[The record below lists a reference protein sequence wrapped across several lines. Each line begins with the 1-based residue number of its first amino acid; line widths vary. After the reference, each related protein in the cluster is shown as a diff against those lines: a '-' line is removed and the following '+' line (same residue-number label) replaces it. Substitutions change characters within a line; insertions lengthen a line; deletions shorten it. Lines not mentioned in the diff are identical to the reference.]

1 MLTDTKVRE
10 KLRATQLRCE
20 SSRSDGAEQVVTKT
34 VANTFFD
41 EWSVYD
47 QVLDH
52 NYMHHDDIY
61 RDVQSF
67 LADRYAT
74 QPFTLLDLGCGSAR
88 HLARALRGRAISR
101 YVGYDLS
108 DVALAHARQ
117 NLALLGCRVE
127 LRQGDLLE
135 GLRASGEEFDVIFT
149 SFALHHLASTEKELF
164 FQSANERLG
173 REGMLL
179 LIDTM
184 REEGEE
190 RPVYLDRYCAWLR
203 SKCETLALAAL
214 DLLCDHIRG
223 NDFPE
228 TTATLSAM
236 ATRAGFGH
244 GVELTR
250 IGWHHTWCFDRAAPG
265 FRIT

>member
-1 MLTDTKVRE
+1 MTK
-10 KLRATQLRCE
+10 A
-20 SSRSDGAEQVVTKT
+20 GA
-34 VANTFFD
+34 NNFFD

-61 RDVQSF
+61 RDVGRF
-67 LADRYAT
+67 FAERFDDR
-74 QPFTLLDLGCGSAR
+74 PFTLFDLGCGSAR
-88 HLARALRGRAISR
+88 HLARALKDCSVSR

-108 DVALAHARQ
+108 DVALAHAKQ
-117 NLALLGCRVE
+117 NLASLGCPTE

-135 GLRASGEEFDVIFT
+135 GLRNGGEKFDVIFT
-149 SFALHHLASTEKELF
+149 SFALHHLASAEKEIL
-164 FQSANERLG
+164 FQSTCERLRKDG
-173 REGMLL
+173 ILL

-203 SKCETLALAAL
+203 SSCETLSAAAL
-214 DLLCDHIRG
+214 DLLCNHVRG

-236 ATRAGFGH
+236 ATRAGFGR

-265 FRIT
+265 FRIP

>member
-1 MLTDTKVRE
+1 VK
-10 KLRATQLRCE
+10 
-20 SSRSDGAEQVVTKT
+20 S
-34 VANTFFD
+34 VADDFFD

-67 LADRYAT
+67 FAERYAA
-74 QPFTLLDLGCGSAR
+74 QPFALLDLGCGSAR
-88 HLARALRGRAISR
+88 HLARALKGRAVSR

-108 DVALAHARQ
+108 DVALAHAPG
-117 NLALLGCRVE
+117 NLSVLGCPFE
-127 LRQGDLLE
+127 LHQGDLLN
-135 GLRASGEEFDVIFT
+135 GLRMTSETVDVVFT
-149 SFALHHLASTEKELF
+149 SFALHHLATADKEIF
-164 FQSANERLG
+164 FKSAYERLRKDG
-173 REGMLL
+173 ILL

-203 SKCETLALAAL
+203 SNCERLSAAAL
-214 DLLCDHIRG
+214 DFLCAHIRG

-228 TTATLSAM
+228 TTARLSAM
-236 ATRAGFGH
+236 AIRAGFGQP
-244 GVELTR
+244 VELDR
-250 IGWHHTWCFDRAAPG
+250 FRWHHTWCLNRDALG

>member
-1 MLTDTKVRE
+1 MTK
-10 KLRATQLRCE
+10 A
-20 SSRSDGAEQVVTKT
+20 GA
-34 VANTFFD
+34 NNFFD

-88 HLARALRGRAISR
+88 HLARALKGRSISR

-108 DVALAHARQ
+108 DVALAQAAR
-117 NLALLGCRVE
+117 NLNGLGCPVE
-127 LRQGDLLE
+127 LHQGELLQ

-149 SFALHHLASTEKELF
+149 SFAVHHLASAEKEIL
-164 FQSANERLG
+164 FQSTYERLSQD
-173 REGMLL
+173 GMLL

-203 SKCETLALAAL
+203 STCETLAPAAL
-214 DLLCDHIRG
+214 DLLCGHIRG
-223 NDFPE
+223 SDFPE

-236 ATRAGFGH
+236 ATRAGFGR

-250 IGWHHTWCFDRAAPG
+250 IGWHHTWCFDRGAPG

>member
-1 MLTDTKVRE
+1 M
-10 KLRATQLRCE
+10 RA
-20 SSRSDGAEQVVTKT
+20 VVGK
-34 VANTFFD
+34 NFFD

-52 NYMHHDDIY
+52 NYMHHEEIF
-61 RDVQSF
+61 RDVGRF
-67 LADRYAT
+67 FAERFDDR
-74 QPFTLLDLGCGSAR
+74 PFTLLDLGCGSAR
-88 HLARALRGRAISR
+88 HLAQALKGRSVSR
-101 YVGYDLS
+101 YIGYDLS
-108 DVALAHARQ
+108 DVALAHASG
-117 NLALLGCRVE
+117 NLSLIGCPFE
-127 LRQGDLLE
+127 LHQGDLLNGVRTTNE
-135 GLRASGEEFDVIFT
+135 TVDVVFT
-149 SFALHHLASTEKELF
+149 SFALHHLATSEKEMF
-164 FQSANERLG
+164 FQSAYERLRKDG
-173 REGMLL
+173 ILL

-203 SKCETLALAAL
+203 STCETLAPAAL
-214 DLLCDHIRG
+214 DLLCGHVRG

-236 ATRAGFGH
+236 ATRAGFDRGME
-244 GVELTR
+244 VTQ

>member
-1 MLTDTKVRE
+1 MKNAAD
-10 KLRATQLRCE
+10 
-20 SSRSDGAEQVVTKT
+20 
-34 VANTFFD
+34 NFFD

-52 NYMHHDDIY
+52 NYMDHDEIF
-61 RDVQSF
+61 RDVQLF
-67 LADRYAT
+67 LAARFDD

-88 HLARALRGRAISR
+88 HLAQAIKGRSVRR

-108 DVALAHARQ
+108 DVALAHAKQ
-117 NLALLGCRVE
+117 NLTSLGCPVE

-135 GLRASGEEFDVIFT
+135 GLRASGEKFDVFFT
-149 SFALHHLASTEKELF
+149 SFALHHLASAEKEIF
-164 FQSANERLG
+164 FQSAYDRLRQDG
-173 REGMLL
+173 FLL

-190 RPVYLDRYCAWLR
+190 RPVYLDHYCAWLR
-203 SKCETLALAAL
+203 SKCETLAPAAL

-236 ATRAGFGH
+236 ARRAGFSRGMEI
-244 GVELTR
+244 VR

-265 FRIT
+265 FRIA

>member
-1 MLTDTKVRE
+1 MK
-10 KLRATQLRCE
+10 A
-20 SSRSDGAEQVVTKT
+20 VVGK
-34 VANTFFD
+34 NFFD

-52 NYMHHDDIY
+52 NYMHHDEIF
-61 RDVQSF
+61 RDVGRF
-67 LADRYAT
+67 FAERLDDR
-74 QPFTLLDLGCGSAR
+74 PFTLLDLGCGSAR
-88 HLARALRGRAISR
+88 HLAQVLKGCSISR

-108 DVALAHARQ
+108 NVALAHAKQ
-117 NLALLGCRVE
+117 NLVFLSCPAE

-135 GLRASGEEFDVIFT
+135 GLRASGENFDVVFT
-149 SFALHHLASTEKELF
+149 SFALHHLATAEKEMF
-164 FQSANERLG
+164 FQSACERLRKDG
-173 REGMLL
+173 ILL

-203 SKCETLALAAL
+203 SNCETLAPVAL

-228 TTATLSAM
+228 TTATLGMM
-236 ATRAGFGH
+236 ATRAGFGR
-244 GVELTR
+244 GVEITR

-265 FRIT
+265 FQIT

>member
-1 MLTDTKVRE
+1 MK
-10 KLRATQLRCE
+10 KA
-20 SSRSDGAEQVVTKT
+20 GAD
-34 VANTFFD
+34 NFFD

-88 HLARALRGRAISR
+88 HLAQALKGRKINK
-101 YVGYDLS
+101 YLGYDLS
-108 DVALAHARQ
+108 NVALANAAR
-117 NLALLGCRVE
+117 NLASFGCSVE

-135 GLRASGEEFDVIFT
+135 GLRASGEEFDVILT
-149 SFALHHLASTEKELF
+149 SFALHHLATAEKEVF
-164 FQSANERLG
+164 FQSVYERLRKDG
-173 REGMLL
+173 ILL
-179 LIDTM
+179 LIDKM

-203 SKCETLALAAL
+203 SNCEALSTAAL

-236 ATRAGFGH
+236 ATRAGFGR
-244 GVELTR
+244 GVEITR
-250 IGWHHTWCFDRAAPG
+250 MGWHHTWCFDRKQDG
-265 FRIT
+265 

>member
-1 MLTDTKVRE
+1 ME
-10 KLRATQLRCE
+10 A
-20 SSRSDGAEQVVTKT
+20 VVGK
-34 VANTFFD
+34 NFFD

-47 QVLDH
+47 QVLDQ

-61 RDVQSF
+61 RVVQSF

-88 HLARALRGRAISR
+88 HLARALKGRSISR

-108 DVALAHARQ
+108 DVALAHAQQ
-117 NLALLGCRVE
+117 NLASLGCPTE
-127 LRQGDLLE
+127 LRQGDLIE
-135 GLRASGEEFDVIFT
+135 GLRNGGKKFDVIFT
-149 SFALHHLASTEKELF
+149 SFALHHLASAEKEIL
-164 FQSANERLG
+164 FQSAYARL
-173 REGMLL
+173 REDGILL

-203 SKCETLALAAL
+203 SNCETLSTAAL

-236 ATRAGFGH
+236 ATRAGFDR
-244 GVELTR
+244 GVEITQ
-250 IGWHHTWCFDRAAPG
+250 IGWHHAWCFDRAAPG

>member
-1 MLTDTKVRE
+1 MK
-10 KLRATQLRCE
+10 
-20 SSRSDGAEQVVTKT
+20 S
-34 VANTFFD
+34 VADNFFD

-74 QPFTLLDLGCGSAR
+74 QPFALLDLGCGSAR
-88 HLARALRGRAISR
+88 HLARALKGRSISR

-108 DVALAHARQ
+108 DVALAHAKQ
-117 NLALLGCRVE
+117 TLAPLSCPVE
-127 LRQGDLLE
+127 LRLGDLLE
-135 GLRASGEEFDVIFT
+135 GLRASGEKFDVVFT
-149 SFALHHLASTEKELF
+149 SFALHHLATAEKEMF
-164 FQSANERLG
+164 FQSAYERL
-173 REGMLL
+173 REDGILL

-203 SKCETLALAAL
+203 SNCERLSAAAL
-214 DLLCDHIRG
+214 DFLCAHIRG

-236 ATRAGFGH
+236 AIRAGFGR
-244 GVELTR
+244 GVEITR
-250 IGWHHTWCFDRAAPG
+250 MGRHHAWCFDRKQDG
-265 FRIT
+265 

>member
-1 MLTDTKVRE
+1 V
-10 KLRATQLRCE
+10 
-20 SSRSDGAEQVVTKT
+20 QVVTKAG
-34 VANTFFD
+34 ANSFFD

-67 LADRYAT
+67 FADRYAR
-74 QPFTLLDLGCGSAR
+74 QPFALLDLGCGSAR
-88 HLARALRGRAISR
+88 HLARALEGRSISR

-108 DVALAHARQ
+108 DVALAHAKQ
-117 NLALLGCRVE
+117 NLVSLSCPVE

-135 GLRASGEEFDVIFT
+135 GLRASGEKFHVIFT
-149 SFALHHLASTEKELF
+149 SFALHHLASAEKELF
-164 FQSANERLG
+164 FQSAFERLRKDG
-173 REGMLL
+173 ILL

-184 REEGEE
+184 RDEGEG

-203 SKCETLALAAL
+203 SNCEALSTAAL
-214 DLLCDHIRG
+214 DLICDHIRG

-228 TTATLSAM
+228 TAAMLSAM
-236 ATRAGFGH
+236 ATRAGFGR
-244 GVELTR
+244 GQEISR

-265 FRIT
+265 LRIT